1 MDTSQFIAMGILFA
15 LVTGF
20 IGFRIG
26 RAIGRSPVRQIESEL
41 EQWQQESY
49 SRTRI
54 DNEGL
59 LVYAIL
65 TGIYANIQTVPGFTN
80 YTVNAEY
87 EHPVTNTHYS
97 FSATF
102 AVDDDSISANNK
114 IAGLHVGYT
123 TVIVL
128 VVFNTDPL
136 LYWMVRPW

>member
-26 RAIGRSPVRQIESEL
+26 RAIGRSPVKQIESEL

-54 DNEGL
+54 DNEGH

-87 EHPVTNTHYS
+87 VHPVTDTLYS